1 MPMEDEE
8 LLLKQLPHSVEA
20 EQAVLGSMLIDAR
33 CVPEVIDQLRP
44 DDFYVKQNREI
55 YETIYSM
62 FNYSLTIDPVT
73 VLENMKQNGVYDENT
88 SRGYLLQL
96 MDTTPTAA
104 NVKEYIGILKDKTL
118 LRRVAETA
126 GELTVLIQ
134 QGTETGQDVLE
145 AAEQRIYAIR
155 QGRAAQGLTPISQ
168 VLLDVYARLT
178 QAQLRSRREPEKGIF
193 IAESPKVI
201 GHALDAGCV
210 PLSLLM
216 ERRQL
221 EGQGRDL
228 VERCGQVPVYT
239 GDRAVLAGLTGYEL
253 TRGILCAMRRPR
265 LPSVEELCARASRV
279 AVLEGIVDPTN
290 VGAIF
295 RSAAALHM
303 DAVLVTPTCCDPLSR
318 RAVRVSMG
326 TLFQIPWT
334 FLGTD
339 ASQWPQP
346 GLERLKELGF
356 QTAAMALDS
365 TALSIEDPR
374 LRTAEKLAILLGT
387 EGDGLAP
394 RTIAQCDFTVCIP
407 MARGVDSLNVAA
419 ASAVA
424 FWELRAR

>member
-1 MPMEDEE
+1 MCDIIEVTD
-8 LLLKQLPHSVEA
+8 L
-20 EQAVLGSMLIDAR
+20 DA
-33 CVPEVIDQLRP
+33 PE
-44 DDFYVKQNREI
+44 
-55 YETIYSM
+55 
-62 FNYSLTIDPVT
+62 
-73 VLENMKQNGVYDENT
+73 
-88 SRGYLLQL
+88 
-96 MDTTPTAA
+96 
-104 NVKEYIGILKDKTL
+104 
-118 LRRVAETA
+118 
-126 GELTVLIQ
+126 
-134 QGTETGQDVLE
+134 
-145 AAEQRIYAIR
+145 
-155 QGRAAQGLTPISQ
+155 
-168 VLLDVYARLT
+168 LDVYARLT

-221 EGQGRDL
+221 EGQGRGL

-374 LRTAEKLAILLGT
+374 ASGKTLLRLQVWGLPAAGGQTLRAADCCFLA
-387 EGDGLAP
+387 
-394 RTIAQCDFTVCIP
+394 
-407 MARGVDSLNVAA
+407 NVAQPLLRQSQKRRTVWR
-419 ASAVA
+419 SAV
-424 FWELRAR
+424 FLV

>member
-1 MPMEDEE
+1 MATIIEVTDLSMPE
-8 LLLKQLPHSVEA
+8 LEP
-20 EQAVLGSMLIDAR
+20 
-33 CVPEVIDQLRP
+33 
-44 DDFYVKQNREI
+44 F
-55 YETIYSM
+55 T
-62 FNYSLTIDPVT
+62 
-73 VLENMKQNGVYDENT
+73 
-88 SRGYLLQL
+88 
-96 MDTTPTAA
+96 
-104 NVKEYIGILKDKTL
+104 
-118 LRRVAETA
+118 
-126 GELTVLIQ
+126 
-134 QGTETGQDVLE
+134 
-145 AAEQRIYAIR
+145 
-155 QGRAAQGLTPISQ
+155 
-168 VLLDVYARLT
+168 RLT
-178 QAQLRSRREPEKGIF
+178 EAQLRNRLEPEKGIF

-201 GHALDAGCV
+201 LRALDAGYEPV
-210 PLSLLM
+210 SLLM
-216 ERRQL
+216 EHRQL
-221 EGQGRDL
+221 TGQGSGVL
-228 VERCGQVPVYT
+228 ARCAGIPVYT
-239 GDRAVLAGLTGYEL
+239 ASRELLAELTGYPL
-253 TRGILCAMRRPR
+253 TRGVLCAMRRPK
-265 LPSVEELCARASRV
+265 LPSVEELCAGARRV

-374 LRTAEKLAILLGT
+374 LRAAEKLAILLGT